1 MFKLRNKAF
10 WGQWVPL
17 PLRLIIGFGFMAH
30 GWAKLSRG
38 PSGFAKLLAQIGA
51 RFPEATAWVST
62 FMELLGG
69 LAIFV
74 GAFVEV
80 VSVPLI
86 VMMLVAMFTV
96 HLKYGFSSINTIG
109 LTAEGPQFG
118 PPGYEVNLLYIAGLV
133 SLILGGAGALSVDR
147 LLLRKEALS
156 EPQRAPAGCLTRFA
170 EPRLGIECEDH
181 YVAVLRRVLFPQVG
195 YFATSALAQA
205 GPREGIPCE
214 RFSGRGSAGRR
225 CWSSGRSRSRN
236 RRTATR

>member
-1 MFKLRNKAF
+1 MFKLRNRAF

-38 PSGFAKLLAQIGA
+38 PSGFAKLLVQIGA
-51 RFPEATAWVST
+51 PLPEATAWVST

-96 HLKYGFSSINTIG
+96 HLRYGFSSVNTIG
-109 LTAEGPQFG
+109 LTEDGPQFS
-118 PPGYEVNLLYIAGLV
+118 PPGYEVNLLYISGLF
-133 SLILGGAGALSVDR
+133 SLILGGAGALSVDQ
-147 LLLRKEALS
+147 LLSRKEALS
-156 EPQRAPAGCLTRFA
+156 EHPKEHQQP
-170 EPRLGIECEDH
+170 
-181 YVAVLRRVLFPQVG
+181 V
-195 YFATSALAQA
+195 
-205 GPREGIPCE
+205 
-214 RFSGRGSAGRR
+214 
-225 CWSSGRSRSRN
+225 
-236 RRTATR
+236 